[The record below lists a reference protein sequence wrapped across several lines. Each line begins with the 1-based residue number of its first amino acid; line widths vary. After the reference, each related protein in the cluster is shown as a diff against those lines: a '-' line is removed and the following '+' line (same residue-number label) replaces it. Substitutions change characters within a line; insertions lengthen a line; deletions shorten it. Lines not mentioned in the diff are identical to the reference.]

1 MKFYSVILV
10 FAIFYL
16 VVPIVAQVKPTV
28 VTSEQS
34 AIFGVPS
41 KISHPWKSRI
51 LNYTSSEH
59 AYAVPT
65 QEILDAKKKIWDQ
78 KRPGQN
84 TTPSIRSTEKP
95 KVGINF
101 SGNIQ
106 GSNVPPDNS
115 MAISTNGFIV
125 SAINSN
131 IIFANSAGKVTFTQT
146 LADFYTLLTIGS
158 GVYDP
163 RIIYDAQYNRFI
175 ALALHGNTP
184 QTTKIVIAFSKNEDP
199 AAGWYYYNV
208 DGNPLGDNH
217 WYDYPNVGL
226 TQRDLFF
233 SGLMRDNAGDWQYSI
248 LFQIDKASCFS
259 GSPMVYGYY
268 TDLNNADGQLA
279 FNLVPAHNAWNV
291 YPDSVMHLVSNV
303 AQGGNQYHLH
313 KVTGA
318 ISKGNA
324 EITALQVTG
333 PATQLA
339 PDGVQPNTNNVM
351 NTFDSRIWNAMELN
365 GTVHFGAHVNSP
377 NNTSALF
384 YGRFDLST
392 LAVTGSLY
400 YQGDYDYG
408 FPSIAAFGD
417 EADDSRVLINF
428 LKTGPDLF
436 PSQGAVI
443 CDGSND
449 VFDWGEEVMV
459 KLGTT
464 FVNVLDGNRERWGD
478 YTTVSR
484 RFFNPYSKTAEV
496 WTTGCFGRGSYGTWI
511 TQYLQDSTA
520 FFEDFVAEK
529 TTLAPTASTQFS
541 LVNGQSVRVL
551 SWNFEGGSPAS
562 SVQTSP
568 TIKYNQVG
576 SYDVT
581 LTILNE
587 RSNDTLTYLKKD
599 YITVMEPIQ
608 PPVANFSVNR
618 DTIYQ
623 GESVQFVDLSTNDPV
638 DYSWTFSNGIPSLS
652 KEKEPVIRYEKK
664 GSHYVNLSVRNI
676 AGNDNEIKQK
686 FITVLEA
693 KSPLAEF
700 VSDKQVAATNEAIQF
715 TDLSQ
720 NVPTSWKWYFP
731 GASTEVSTEAHPVVQ
746 YSAAGSYDVSLVVQ
760 NFAGKDSIVKQNYIQ
775 IGGVGINETESF
787 VQQTKLFPNPVGG
800 GELTVEFTLDKKRNM
815 VIEVID
821 NKGSFASNILQ
832 QRIKAGRNA
841 LFFSTETL
849 VDGSYILLLRS
860 TEDRQVK
867 AIPFV
872 VSRR

>member
-16 VVPIVAQVKPTV
+16 VTPVFAQVRPVKVISGDAP
-28 VTSEQS
+28 
-34 AIFGVPS
+34 IFGLPS
-41 KISHPWKSRI
+41 QQHHPWKPRV

-59 AYAVPT
+59 AYSVPVE
-65 QEILDAKKKIWDQ
+65 EILEAKRKIAEQ
-78 KRPGQN
+78 KRPDQV
-84 TTPSIRSTEKP
+84 PAFVPRSTEKP
-95 KVGINF
+95 KVGVNF
-101 SGNIQ
+101 NGNIQ
-106 GSNVPPDNS
+106 GNNVPPDNS

-158 GVYDP
+158 SVYDP

-175 ALALHGNTP
+175 AIALHGNTP
-184 QTTKIVIAFSKNEDP
+184 QTTKIVIAFSKKEDP

-208 DGNPLGDNH
+208 DGNPLGDSH
-217 WYDYPNVGL
+217 WFDYPNVGL
-226 TQRDLFF
+226 SRQDLFI

-268 TDLNNADGQLA
+268 TDLDNADGQLA
-279 FNLVPAHNAWNV
+279 FNLVPAHNAWNL

-313 KVTGA
+313 TVTGA
-318 ISKGNA
+318 IANGNA
-324 EITALQVTG
+324 QVSAMQVSG
-333 PATQLA
+333 PTTQLA
-339 PDGVQPNTNNVM
+339 PDGVQPNTTNVM

-365 GTVHFGAHVNSP
+365 GVIHFGAHVNSP

-384 YGRFDLST
+384 YGRMDLTT

-400 YQGDYDYG
+400 HQGSYDYG
-408 FPSIAAFGD
+408 FPSIAAFGEEPED
-417 EADDSRVLINF
+417 TRVLINF

-484 RFFNPYSKTAEV
+484 RFFNPHSKTAEV

-511 TQYLQDSTA
+511 TQYLQDSTV
-520 FFEDFVAEK
+520 FFEDFIAEK
-529 TTLAPTASTQFS
+529 TTLAPKANTQFS
-541 LVNGQSVRVL
+541 LVNGQGARVL
-551 SWNFEGGSPAS
+551 GWKFEGGNPA
-562 SVQTSP
+562 TSTEATP
-568 TIKYNQVG
+568 LIKYDQAG
-576 SYDVT
+576 SYDVE
-581 LTILNE
+581 LILLNE
-587 RSNDTLTYLKKD
+587 RTNDTLTYVKRD
-599 YITVMEPIQ
+599 YITVMEPIL
-608 PPVANFSVNR
+608 PPVANFTVNR

-623 GESVQFVDLSTNDPV
+623 GESVQFTDLSTNEPV
-638 DYSWTFSNGIPSLS
+638 DFSWTFQNGIPSLS
-652 KEKEPVIRYEKK
+652 KEKAPIIRYDKK
-664 GSHYVNLSVRNI
+664 GSHYVNLTVRNI
-676 AGNDNEIKQK
+676 AGNDNETKQK

-693 KSPLAEF
+693 KAPLAGF
-700 VSDKQVAATNEAIQF
+700 TSDRQVAATNQDIQF

-720 NVPTSWKWYFP
+720 NVPTTWKWYFP
-731 GASTEVSTEAHPVVQ
+731 GGTPEVSAVANPVVQ
-746 YSAAGSYDVSLVVQ
+746 YATAGSYDVTLVVQ
-760 NFAGKDSIVKQNYIQ
+760 NFAGKDSIVKQAYIQ
-775 IGGVGINETESF
+775 IGGVGVSEIPAFIS
-787 VQQTKLFPNPVGG
+787 QTKLFPNPVAG
-800 GELTVEFTLDKKRNM
+800 GELTIEFTLDKKRDM
-815 VIEVID
+815 VVEVMD
-821 NKGSFASNILQ
+821 TKGSFASTVLR
-832 QRIKAGRNA
+832 QRIKAGRNVIS
-841 LFFSTETL
+841 FSTESL
-849 VDGSYILLLRS
+849 SNGSYLLLLRS
-860 TEDRQVK
+860 TEDKELK
-867 AIPFV
+867 AFPFV
-872 VSRR
+872 VNR